1 MKRDGRSSSHDPT
14 AERTVDQSTPGN
26 SLTTGG
32 PPDGGPPGSDRT
44 NENIA
49 GRSGA
54 DPQPRREQPPEG
66 DEVSR
71 PET

>member
-14 AERTVDQSTPGN
+14 AERAVDQSTPGN

-32 PPDGGPPGSDRT
+32 RPDGGPSRADHADQ
-44 NENIA
+44 NIG

-54 DPQPRREQPPEG
+54 DPQPRHEQPLEA
-66 DEVSR
+66 DEASR